1 MYDRPG
7 GQMSQ
12 AKDRPTTATD
22 RAIAVATAAAMCL
35 GTGACLEL
43 AQAHMDQPSQL
54 SQGQN

>member
-1 MYDRPG
+1 
-7 GQMSQ
+7 MSQ
-12 AKDRPTTATD
+12 AKDRPTTAKD